1 MINLTEEQIIAITW
15 QDGYVLLIAG
25 PGSGKTT
32 VLSEKVIY
40 YINKGVF
47 EYRIQAFTFTNKA
60 TYQMERRIKD
70 KLGRE
75 HSVKI
80 SNFHSYTYQKLKEY
94 YGFNIL
100 VVTDSE
106 RKNIITNLI
115 LEKGYKLN
123 RDEVAS
129 EIARIKNL
137 LPLKEEKINI
147 RLQILDIYYAYEDY
161 LKYINKIDFDGMNL
175 EFLRLLKEDVN
186 FRNNIK
192 SETDYILVDEAQDI
206 NWVQYEMLLIMAEDH
221 HNLFLIGDPNQ
232 AIYGFRGSDVT
243 ILEDFVE
250 RFDAKVL
257 HLSLNHRSTPQIVN
271 IANNLIENNTNKFNL
286 PLKST
291 LPDGDEFVYKKAPF
305 LINEAEYV
313 AFLIKKMVQN
323 KEYNYSDIFIL
334 YRQNQTKGIFD
345 AILNKNLIP
354 HYASGIGFLEY
365 REIKYILGYC
375 KLILNHNDNEA
386 FSSVCN
392 FPPRGIADVLMSQ
405 IRLKAIVTKKS
416 YYECA
421 KELNNETLNLFIK
434 LIDDLT
440 DYAKHHNEIELFDEI
455 AKIVDLKKLTKEY
468 YDLKRR
474 ENNVSALKGM
484 LEQALEEGKSLI
496 DFINELS
503 LKAKPDDINNVVRL
517 MTIHQAKGLEAKVVF
532 IVEAKESLMPGNK
545 KGLEIEEERNVF
557 YVGVTRARERLY
569 IFLSEKHNSLEK
581 KAKAVPSR
589 FIRELENKK
598 KEDAPSS

>member
-1 MINLTEEQIIAITW
+1 MINLTDEQIAAITCD
-15 QDGYVLLIAG
+15 DGYVLLIAG

-32 VLSEKVIY
+32 VLSEKIIY
-40 YINKGVF
+40 NINKGAQEF
-47 EYRIQAFTFTNKA
+47 RIQAFTFTNKA
-60 TYQMERRIKD
+60 TYQMERRIKN
-70 KLGRE
+70 KLDRE
-75 HSVKI
+75 HKVNV

-94 YGFNIL
+94 YGTSIL
-100 VVTDSE
+100 VVTDTE
-106 RKNIITNLI
+106 RKNIINNLI
-115 LEKGYKLN
+115 LEKQYKMKP
-123 RDEVAS
+123 DEVAD
-129 EIARIKNL
+129 EISRIKNL

-161 LKYINKIDFDGMNL
+161 LKDVSKIDFDGMNL
-175 EFLRLLKEDVN
+175 EFLRLLKEDID
-186 FRNNIK
+186 FRNTIK

-271 IANNLIENNTNKFNL
+271 IANNLIKNNMNRFNL
-286 PLKST
+286 PIKST
-291 LPDGDEFVYKKAPF
+291 LPDGNEFIYKKAPY
-305 LINEAEYV
+305 LVNEAEYV
-313 AFLIKKMVQN
+313 AFLIKKMVEN
-323 KEYNYSDIFIL
+323 KEYDYNDIFVL
-334 YRQNQTKGIFD
+334 YRQNQTKAIFD
-345 AILNKNLIP
+345 AILNKNMIP

-386 FSSVCN
+386 FSTVCN
-392 FPPRGIADVLMSQ
+392 FPPRGIADVLMAQ
-405 IRLKAIVTKKS
+405 IRLKATVIKKS

-421 KELNNETLNLFIK
+421 KEINNETLNLFIK

-440 DYAKHHNEIELFDEI
+440 DFAKHHNEIELFDEI
-455 AKIVDLKKLTKEY
+455 AKIVDLKKLTKQY
-468 YDLKRR
+468 YDFKRR
-474 ENNVSALKGM
+474 ENNVSTLKGM
-484 LEQALEEGKSLI
+484 LEQALEDGKTLVE
-496 DFINELS
+496 FINELS
-503 LKAKPDDINNVVRL
+503 MKPKTEDLNNVVRL

-557 YVGVTRARERLY
+557 YVGNTRARERLY
-569 IFLSEKHNSLEK
+569 IFLSEKINGFDR

-589 FIRELENKK
+589 FIGELENKK
-598 KEDAPSS
+598 EGGNPSN

>member
-1 MINLTEEQIIAITW
+1 MINLTEEQVKAITCD
-15 QDGYVLLIAG
+15 DGYVLLIAG

-32 VLSEKVIY
+32 VLSEKVIH
-40 YINKGVF
+40 YINKGTLEF
-47 EYRIQAFTFTNKA
+47 RIQAFTFTNKA
-60 TYQMERRIKD
+60 THQMEKRIKD
-70 KLGRE
+70 KLDRE
-75 HSVKI
+75 HDVNI
-80 SNFHSYTYQKLKEY
+80 SNFHSYTYHKLREY
-94 YGFNIL
+94 YGLDIL
-100 VVTDSE
+100 LVNDTE
-106 RKNIITNLI
+106 RKNIISNLI
-115 LEKGYKLN
+115 LEKQYKLKP
-123 RDEVAS
+123 DEVVD
-129 EIARIKNL
+129 EISRIKNL

-147 RLQILDIYYAYEDY
+147 RLQILDIYYLYEDY
-161 LKYINKIDFDGMNL
+161 LKLINKIDFDGMNL
-175 EFLRLLKEDVN
+175 EFLKLLKDN
-186 FRNNIK
+186 IDFRNQIK

-250 RFDAKVL
+250 RFDPKVL

-271 IANNLIENNTNKFNL
+271 IANNLIENNMNRFNL
-286 PLKST
+286 PIKST
-291 LPDGDEFVYKKAPF
+291 LPYGDEFIYKKAPY
-305 LINEAEYV
+305 LVNEADYV
-313 AFLIKKMVQN
+313 AFLIKKMVEN
-323 KEYNYSDIFIL
+323 KEYNYKDIFIL

-345 AILNKNLIP
+345 AILNKHMIP

-386 FSSVCN
+386 FSTVCN

-405 IRLKAIVTKKS
+405 IRLKATVTKKS

-434 LIDDLT
+434 LIDDLK
-440 DYAKHHNEIELFDEI
+440 DFAKHHNEIELFDEI

-468 YDLKRR
+468 YDFKRR
-474 ENNVSALKGM
+474 ENNVSTLKGM
-484 LEQALEEGKSLI
+484 LEQALEDGKTLI
-496 DFINELS
+496 EFINELS
-503 LKAKPDDINNVVRL
+503 FKPETLEHNNVVRL

-545 KGLEIEEERNVF
+545 KGLDIEEERNVF
-557 YVGVTRARERLY
+557 YVGITRARERLY
-569 IFLSEKHNSLEK
+569 IFLSEKNNGFEK

-589 FIRELENKK
+589 FIGELENKK
-598 KEDAPSS
+598 KEETPSN

>member
-1 MINLTEEQIIAITW
+1 MINLTDEQIAAITCD
-15 QDGYVLLIAG
+15 DGYVLLIAG

-32 VLSEKVIY
+32 VLSEKIIY
-40 YINKGVF
+40 NINKGAQEF
-47 EYRIQAFTFTNKA
+47 RIQAFTFTNKA
-60 TYQMERRIKD
+60 TYQMERRIKN
-70 KLGRE
+70 KLDRE
-75 HSVKI
+75 HKVNV

-94 YGFNIL
+94 YGTSIL
-100 VVTDSE
+100 VVTDTE
-106 RKNIITNLI
+106 RKNIINNLI
-115 LEKGYKLN
+115 LEKQYKMKP
-123 RDEVAS
+123 DEVAD
-129 EIARIKNL
+129 EISRIKNL

-161 LKYINKIDFDGMNL
+161 LKDVSKIDFDGMNL
-175 EFLRLLKEDVN
+175 EFLRLLKEDID
-186 FRNNIK
+186 FRNTIK

-271 IANNLIENNTNKFNL
+271 IANNLIENNMNRFNL
-286 PLKST
+286 PIKST
-291 LPDGDEFVYKKAPF
+291 LPDGNEFIYKKAPY
-305 LINEAEYV
+305 LVNEAEYV
-313 AFLIKKMVQN
+313 AFLIKKMVEN
-323 KEYNYSDIFIL
+323 KEYDYNDIFVL
-334 YRQNQTKGIFD
+334 YRQNQTKAIFD
-345 AILNKNLIP
+345 AILNKNMIP

-386 FSSVCN
+386 FSTVCN
-392 FPPRGIADVLMSQ
+392 FPPRGIADTLMSQ
-405 IRLKAIVTKKS
+405 IRLKATVTKKS

-421 KELNNETLNLFIK
+421 KEINDDKLNLFIK

-440 DYAKHHNEIELFDEI
+440 DFAKHHNEIELFDEI

-468 YDLKRR
+468 YDFKRR
-474 ENNVSALKGM
+474 ENNVSTLKGM
-484 LEQALEEGKSLI
+484 LEQALEDGKTLI
-496 DFINELS
+496 EFINELS
-503 LKAKPDDINNVVRL
+503 FKPETLEHNNVVRL

-545 KGLEIEEERNVF
+545 KGLDIEEERNVF
-557 YVGVTRARERLY
+557 YVGITRARERLY
-569 IFLSEKHNSLEK
+569 VFLSEKNNGFEK

-589 FIRELENKK
+589 FIGELENKK
-598 KEDAPSS
+598 KEETPSN

>member
-1 MINLTEEQIIAITW
+1 
-15 QDGYVLLIAG
+15 
-25 PGSGKTT
+25 
-32 VLSEKVIY
+32 
-40 YINKGVF
+40 
-47 EYRIQAFTFTNKA
+47 
-60 TYQMERRIKD
+60 MERRIKD

-115 LEKGYKLN
+115 LEKGYKLK

-147 RLQILDIYYAYEDY
+147 RLQILDIYYAYEAY

-175 EFLRLLKEDVN
+175 EFLRLLKEDIN

-192 SETDYILVDEAQDI
+192 SETDYILVDETQDI
-206 NWVQYEMLLIMAEDH
+206 NWVQYEMFLIMAEDH

-232 AIYGFRGSDVT
+232 AIYGFRGSNVT

-271 IANNLIENNTNKFNL
+271 IANNLIENNMNRFNL
-286 PLKST
+286 PLKSS

-334 YRQNQTKGIFD
+334 YRQNQTK
-345 AILNKNLIP
+345 
-354 HYASGIGFLEY
+354 
-365 REIKYILGYC
+365 
-375 KLILNHNDNEA
+375 
-386 FSSVCN
+386 
-392 FPPRGIADVLMSQ
+392 
-405 IRLKAIVTKKS
+405 
-416 YYECA
+416 
-421 KELNNETLNLFIK
+421 
-434 LIDDLT
+434 
-440 DYAKHHNEIELFDEI
+440 
-455 AKIVDLKKLTKEY
+455 
-468 YDLKRR
+468 
-474 ENNVSALKGM
+474 
-484 LEQALEEGKSLI
+484 
-496 DFINELS
+496 
-503 LKAKPDDINNVVRL
+503 
-517 MTIHQAKGLEAKVVF
+517 
-532 IVEAKESLMPGNK
+532 
-545 KGLEIEEERNVF
+545 
-557 YVGVTRARERLY
+557 
-569 IFLSEKHNSLEK
+569 
-581 KAKAVPSR
+581 
-589 FIRELENKK
+589 
-598 KEDAPSS
+598 

>member
-1 MINLTEEQIIAITW
+1 MINLTDEQIAAITCE
-15 QDGYVLLIAG
+15 DGYVLLIAG

-32 VLSEKVIY
+32 VLSEKIVH
-40 YINKGVF
+40 YINKGALEF
-47 EYRIQAFTFTNKA
+47 RIQAFTFTNKA
-60 TYQMERRIKD
+60 THQMERRIKN
-70 KLGRE
+70 KLDRE
-75 HSVKI
+75 HKVNV

-94 YGFNIL
+94 YGMTIL
-100 VVTDSE
+100 VVTDIE

-115 LEKGYKLN
+115 LEKQYNLKPEVVA
-123 RDEVAS
+123 DEIS
-129 EIARIKNL
+129 RIKNL

-161 LKYINKIDFDGMNL
+161 LKDVNKIDFDGMNL
-175 EFLRLLKEDVN
+175 EFLRLLKEDIE
-186 FRNNIK
+186 FRNQIK

-250 RFDAKVL
+250 RFNAKVL

-271 IANNLIENNTNKFNL
+271 IANNLIENNMNRFNL
-286 PLKST
+286 PIKST
-291 LPDGDEFVYKKAPF
+291 LSDGDEFIYKKAPY
-305 LINEAEYV
+305 LVNEAEYV

-323 KEYNYSDIFIL
+323 KEYDYSDIFVL

-345 AILNKNLIP
+345 AILNKNMIP

-386 FSSVCN
+386 FSVVCN
-392 FPPRGIADVLMSQ
+392 FPPRGIADVLMAQ
-405 IRLKAIVTKKS
+405 IRLKATVIKKS

-421 KELNNETLNLFIK
+421 KLINDDTLNLFIK

-440 DYAKHHNEIELFDEI
+440 DFAKNHNEIELFDEI
-455 AKIVDLKKLTKEY
+455 AKIVDLKKLTKKY

-484 LEQALEEGKSLI
+484 LEQALEDGKSLI
-496 DFINELS
+496 EFINELS
-503 LKAKPDDINNVVRL
+503 IKPKIDDLNNVVRL

-532 IVEAKESLMPGNK
+532 VVEAKESLMPGDK

-569 IFLSEKHNSLEK
+569 IFLSEKHNSLDK
-581 KAKAVPSR
+581 KARAVPSR
-589 FIRELENKK
+589 FIGELTN
-598 KEDAPSS
+598 DSSVVVE

>member
-1 MINLTEEQIIAITW
+1 MINLTDEQIAAITCD
-15 QDGYVLLIAG
+15 DGYVLLIAG

-32 VLSEKVIY
+32 VLSEKVIH
-40 YINKGVF
+40 YINKGALEF
-47 EYRIQAFTFTNKA
+47 RIQAFTFTNKA
-60 TYQMERRIKD
+60 THQMERRIKN
-70 KLGRE
+70 KLDRE
-75 HSVKI
+75 HQVNV

-94 YGFNIL
+94 YGMTIL
-100 VVTDSE
+100 VVTDTE

-115 LEKGYKLN
+115 LEKQYDLKTEVVA
-123 RDEVAS
+123 DEIS
-129 EIARIKNL
+129 KIKNL

-161 LKYINKIDFDGMNL
+161 LKDVSKIDFDGMNL
-175 EFLRLLKEDVN
+175 EFLRLLKEDID
-186 FRNNIK
+186 FRNQIK
-192 SETDYILVDEAQDI
+192 NETDYILVDEAQDM

-271 IANNLIENNTNKFNL
+271 IANNLIENNMNRFNL
-286 PLKST
+286 PIKST
-291 LPDGDEFVYKKAPF
+291 LPDGDEFIYKKAPY
-305 LINEAEYV
+305 LVNEAEYV

-323 KEYNYSDIFIL
+323 KEYDYSDIFVL

-345 AILNKNLIP
+345 AILNKNMIP

-386 FSSVCN
+386 FSVVCN
-392 FPPRGIADVLMSQ
+392 FPPRGIADVLMAQ
-405 IRLKAIVTKKS
+405 IRLKATVIKKS

-421 KELNNETLNLFIK
+421 KLINDDTLNLFIK

-440 DYAKHHNEIELFDEI
+440 DFAKHHNEIELFDEI
-455 AKIVDLKKLTKEY
+455 AKIVDLKKLTKKY

-484 LEQALEEGKSLI
+484 LEQALEDGKTLI
-496 DFINELS
+496 EFINELS
-503 LKAKPDDINNVVRL
+503 IKPKIDDLNNVVRL

-532 IVEAKESLMPGNK
+532 IVEAKESLMPGDK

-569 IFLSEKHNSLEK
+569 IFLSEKHNSLDK
-581 KAKAVPSR
+581 KARAVPSR
-589 FIRELENKK
+589 FIGELTN
-598 KEDAPSS
+598 DSSVVVD

>member
-1 MINLTEEQIIAITW
+1 MINLTDEQIAAITCD
-15 QDGYVLLIAG
+15 DGYVLLIAG

-32 VLSEKVIY
+32 VLSEKIIY
-40 YINKGVF
+40 NINKGAQEF
-47 EYRIQAFTFTNKA
+47 RIQAFTFTNKA
-60 TYQMERRIKD
+60 THQMERRIKN
-70 KLGRE
+70 KLDRE
-75 HSVKI
+75 HKVNV
-80 SNFHSYTYQKLKEY
+80 SNFHSYTYHKLKEY
-94 YGFNIL
+94 YGMSIL
-100 VVTDSE
+100 VVTDTE
-106 RKNIITNLI
+106 RKNIINNLI
-115 LEKGYKLN
+115 LEKQYKLKP
-123 RDEVAS
+123 DEVAD
-129 EIARIKNL
+129 EISRIKNL

-161 LKYINKIDFDGMNL
+161 LKDVSKIDFDGMNL
-175 EFLRLLKEDVN
+175 EFLRLLKEDID
-186 FRNNIK
+186 FRNTIK

-271 IANNLIENNTNKFNL
+271 IANNLIENNRNRFNL
-286 PLKST
+286 PIKST
-291 LPDGDEFVYKKAPF
+291 LPDGDEFIYKKAPY
-305 LINEAEYV
+305 LVNEAEYV
-313 AFLIKKMVQN
+313 AFLIKKMVEN
-323 KEYNYSDIFIL
+323 KEYDYNDIFVL
-334 YRQNQTKGIFD
+334 YRQNQTKAIFD
-345 AILNKNLIP
+345 AILNKNMIP

-386 FSSVCN
+386 FSTVCN
-392 FPPRGIADVLMSQ
+392 FPPRGIADVLMAQ
-405 IRLKAIVTKKS
+405 IRLKATVIKKS

-421 KELNNETLNLFIK
+421 KLINNDTLNLFIK

-440 DYAKHHNEIELFDEI
+440 EFAKTHNEIELFDEI
-455 AKIVDLKKLTKEY
+455 AKIVDLKKLTKQY
-468 YDLKRR
+468 YDFKRR
-474 ENNVSALKGM
+474 ENNVSTLKGM
-484 LEQALEEGKSLI
+484 LEQALEDGKSLVE
-496 DFINELS
+496 FINELS
-503 LKAKPDDINNVVRL
+503 MKPKTEDLNNVVRL

-557 YVGVTRARERLY
+557 YVGITRARERLY
-569 IFLSEKHNSLEK
+569 IFLSEKNNGFEK

-589 FIRELENKK
+589 FIGELTN
-598 KEDAPSS
+598 DSSVVVD

>member
-1 MINLTEEQIIAITW
+1 MINLTDEQIAAITCD
-15 QDGYVLLIAG
+15 DGYVLLIAG

-32 VLSEKVIY
+32 VLSEKIIY
-40 YINKGVF
+40 NINKGALEF
-47 EYRIQAFTFTNKA
+47 RIKAFTFTNKA
-60 TYQMERRIKD
+60 THQMERRIKN
-70 KLGRE
+70 KLDRE
-75 HSVKI
+75 HKVNV

-94 YGFNIL
+94 YGMSIL
-100 VVTDSE
+100 VVTDNE
-106 RKNIITNLI
+106 RKNIINNLI
-115 LEKGYKLN
+115 LEKQYKLKP
-123 RDEVAS
+123 DEVAD
-129 EIARIKNL
+129 EISRIKNL

-161 LKYINKIDFDGMNL
+161 LKDVSKIDFDGMNL
-175 EFLRLLKEDVN
+175 EFLRLLKEDID

-271 IANNLIENNTNKFNL
+271 IANNLIENNMNRFNL
-286 PLKST
+286 PIKST
-291 LPDGDEFVYKKAPF
+291 LPDGDEFIYKKAPY
-305 LINEAEYV
+305 LVNEAEYV
-313 AFLIKKMVQN
+313 AFLIKKMVEN
-323 KEYNYSDIFIL
+323 KEYDYNDIFVL
-334 YRQNQTKGIFD
+334 YRQNQTKAIFD

-386 FSSVCN
+386 FSTVCN
-392 FPPRGIADVLMSQ
+392 FPPRGIADVLMAQ
-405 IRLKAIVTKKS
+405 IRLKATVIKKS

-421 KELNNETLNLFIK
+421 KLINNDTLNLFIK
-434 LIDDLT
+434 FIDDLT
-440 DYAKHHNEIELFDEI
+440 EFAKHHNEIELFDEI
-455 AKIVDLKKLTKEY
+455 AKIVDLKKLTKQY
-468 YDLKRR
+468 YDFKRR
-474 ENNVSALKGM
+474 ENNVSTLKGM
-484 LEQALEEGKSLI
+484 LEQALEDGKSLI

-503 LKAKPDDINNVVRL
+503 MKPKTEDLNNVVRL

-557 YVGVTRARERLY
+557 YVGITRARERLY
-569 IFLSEKHNSLEK
+569 IFLSEKNNGFDK

-589 FIRELENKK
+589 FIGELTN
-598 KEDAPSS
+598 DSSVVVD